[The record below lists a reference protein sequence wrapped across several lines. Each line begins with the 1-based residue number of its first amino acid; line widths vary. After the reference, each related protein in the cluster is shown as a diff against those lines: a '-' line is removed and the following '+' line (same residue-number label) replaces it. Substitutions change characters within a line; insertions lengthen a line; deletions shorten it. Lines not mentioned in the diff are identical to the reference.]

1 MDVHACSA
9 QATSNEP
16 YDPLKGVPKEYHDF
30 VDIFSKS
37 RVQVLSE
44 HQPYDLKIELEEGIV
59 PLSPGHLYSLST
71 LEQEAL
77 QKFIQENLNIGFIH
91 PSKSGHSVPAFWSI
105 KRMAPCAC
113 ALISTILIKS

>member
-1 MDVHACSA
+1 MKWPDTQVFKLCLSDVDIHAWSA

-30 VDIFSKS
+30 MDVFSKS

-44 HQPYDLKIELEEGIV
+44 HRPYDLKIDLEEGTV
-59 PLSPGHLYSLST
+59 PPSPGHLYSLSA

-77 QKFIQENLNIGFIH
+77 QK
-91 PSKSGHSVPAFWSI
+91 
-105 KRMAPCAC
+105 
-113 ALISTILIKS
+113 LI